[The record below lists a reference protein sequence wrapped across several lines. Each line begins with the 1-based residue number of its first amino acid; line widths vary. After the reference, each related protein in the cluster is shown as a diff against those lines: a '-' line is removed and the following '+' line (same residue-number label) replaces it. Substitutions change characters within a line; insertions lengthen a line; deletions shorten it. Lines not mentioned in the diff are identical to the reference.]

1 MPLNF
6 HTDNRLIRD
15 LITTG
20 FFLVLGLVS
29 LPPDL
34 LTGET
39 VYMGFVSGIAIGIGA
54 GYLIRSIVQAGRSK
68 QLIGSH
74 ITDGSKPNGQ

>member
-1 MPLNF
+1 MSLNF

-20 FFLVLGLVS
+20 LFLVLGIIS
-29 LPPDL
+29 LPSNL

-68 QLIGSH
+68 QLVGSH
-74 ITDGSKPNGQ
+74 IADGGKPNGQ